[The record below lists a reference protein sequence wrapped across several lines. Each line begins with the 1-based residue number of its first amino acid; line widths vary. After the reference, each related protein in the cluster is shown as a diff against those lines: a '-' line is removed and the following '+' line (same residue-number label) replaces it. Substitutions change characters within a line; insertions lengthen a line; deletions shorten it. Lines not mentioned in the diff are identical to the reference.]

1 MRVIETKV
9 FKYEELSDKAKEKA
23 RDWYRSLN
31 TDNYF
36 AEPVIEDAEQVAEML
51 GIEFARCKGSKEPA
65 VYWRGFWSQGD
76 GASFEGTYRYAKGAA
91 KKVREHCPEDTELHG
106 IADRLQKLQSRI
118 FYQGRFEIRAR
129 GYYQHS
135 GTMQVEWH
143 DPCPDEI
150 GDDILQELRYFA
162 DWIYGKLEEA
172 YEWENSDEV
181 VAENIIANEY
191 EFDEEGR
198 RA

>member
-1 MRVIETKV
+1 MRVVETQV

-23 RDWYRSLN
+23 LDWYRSLN
-31 TDNYF
+31 MDNHF
-36 AEPVIEDAEQVAEML
+36 AEPVIEDAEQVAEVL
-51 GIEFARCKGSKEPA
+51 GIEFARRNGSKEPA
-65 VYWRGFWSQGD
+65 VYWSGFWSQGD

-91 KKVREHCPEDTELHG
+91 KKVREYAPRDTELHG

-118 FYQGRFEIRAR
+118 FYRGRFEIRAR

-135 GTMQVEWH
+135 GTMTAEWY
-143 DPCPDEI
+143 DPCPDDI

>member
-1 MRVIETKV
+1 MRVIETQV

-36 AEPVIEDAEQVAEML
+36 AEPVIDDAEQVAEML
-51 GIEFARCKGSKEPA
+51 GIEFARRNGSKEPA

-91 KKVREHCPEDTELHG
+91 KKVREYAPRDTELHG

-118 FYQGRFEIRAR
+118 FYRGRFEIRAR

-135 GTMQVEWH
+135 GTMTTEWYDH
-143 DPCPDEI
+143 CPDDI
-150 GDDILQELRYFA
+150 GDDILQELRNFA
-162 DWIYGKLEEA
+162 DWIYSNLERA
-172 YEWENSDEV
+172 YEWEDSDEV

-191 EFDEEGR
+191 EFTEEGEL
-198 RA
+198 A